1 MNMQP
6 QTIETQTPSAPAD
19 PAKRGRIPG
28 WAKLTLKFVVTAL
41 LVGWIVTQVEWD
53 SFIDNLDKYTWGP
66 IVVVVLLWWA
76 MLFPSVW
83 KWQILLRVHGLK
95 YPFWLLHKWYI
106 VAAFFNQFLP
116 SMIGG
121 DGYRIYKT
129 LGNGKHRACAVLP
142 VFVER
147 ATGLS
152 ALLIMGTVG
161 AGLDYAASGN
171 TLSYWSLV
179 VGLVWAAGMAVGG
192 VCWFAG
198 WFNKVAELKFCPSAV
213 RSLIR
218 HADDY
223 NRQLGK
229 VAWTL
234 VLSFW
239 FHAMRIVIF
248 WLLVRGLGYEVTFGQ
263 VAVVAAATMVIGM
276 LPISLGGWGL
286 VDGSFMV
293 LMGYYGVSPEAGL
306 TATLMSRVTV
316 VWVAILGGLIYA
328 VDRGKPE
335 HGKVVSPPEE
345 AVAAGNSQT
354 PPVAATTPAR

>member
-1 MNMQP
+1 MSFQP
-6 QTIETQTPSAPAD
+6 RPIDETVVELEVPAATE
-19 PAKRGRIPG
+19 PKRGRISD
-28 WAKLTLKFVVTAL
+28 WLKLTLKFVVTTL
-41 LVGWIVTQVEWD
+41 LIGWIVTQVEWND
-53 SFIDNLDKYTWGP
+53 FIENMKHYTWGP
-66 IVVVVLLWWA
+66 IAVVVFLWWA
-76 MLFPSVW
+76 MLLPSVW
-83 KWQILLRVHGLK
+83 KWQMLLRVHGLK
-95 YPFWLLHKWYI
+95 YGFWLLYKWYM

-121 DGYRIYKT
+121 DGYRIYQT

-152 ALLIMGTVG
+152 ALLIMGTIG

-171 TLSYWSLV
+171 EFSFWSLI
-179 VGLVWAAGMAVGG
+179 VGLGWVAGMVVGG

-198 WFNKVAELKFCPSAV
+198 WFNKVAQLKFCPSPV

-223 NRQLGK
+223 NRQFGK
-229 VAWTL
+229 VVWSL

-239 FHAMRIVIF
+239 FHVMRILIF
-248 WLLVRGLGYEVTFGQ
+248 WLLVRGVGFDVSFSQ

-293 LMGYYGVSPEAGL
+293 MMGFYGVSPEAGL

-316 VWVAILGGLIYA
+316 VWVAIIGGILLA
-328 VDRGKPE
+328 MDRGKPD
-335 HGKVVSPPEE
+335 HGSVVEVQP
-345 AVAAGNSQT
+345 T
-354 PPVAATTPAR
+354 TTPNPALANPATAAR